1 MERFFKKP
9 HTVAAL
15 RCGPLA
21 SFLDEIAQE
30 LQYDGYAAST
40 ARFQLVVASDFSAWL
55 ERESLQ
61 PQCISRQ
68 HASAYMQY
76 RDERRCTKREDAEAA
91 INRLFEFLARR
102 QIISREVLL
111 QRTKLNR

>member
-15 RCGPLA
+15 RCAPLS

-30 LQYDGYAAST
+30 LQDEGYAAST

-55 ERESLQ
+55 ERES
-61 PQCISRQ
+61 
-68 HASAYMQY
+68 HN
-76 RDERRCTKREDAEAA
+76 
-91 INRLFEFLARR
+91 NRNVFHDSTLPPTCNTGNSVRKFMPTYPWMPTGVR
-102 QIISREVLL
+102 
-111 QRTKLNR
+111 